1 MGHTRTGGAHLSR
14 DALTS
19 KARLGCGDCRP
30 CDSNVSVRSFAFVEA
45 AVEAL
50 EQYRDVAWLSA
61 TDLRNAVLDALITH
75 PVTAYHG
82 RLVLRATVDL
92 LIKEGIGVLPE
103 PIEGELHGYR
113 QTIALLIG
121 ALLKIN
127 GANNAGIKAEVASR
141 DAKRLEAVARAL
153 IARMSARP
161 SNIIPEAPEEVRNQ
175 GTSSDGHR
183 GESRPMHTAVPT
195 PMVREPSP
203 DAFAF
208 RNPDFTPPAAEH
220 LTPPPVAHPAEPA
233 VEVGMW
239 ANVAVLDGV
248 QLSIRGD
255 VYGRLVATR
264 RPEEILHAVRAA
276 LEAVTSGR
284 VRQ

>member
-1 MGHTRTGGAHLSR
+1 MES
-14 DALTS
+14 
-19 KARLGCGDCRP
+19 
-30 CDSNVSVRSFAFVEA
+30 
-45 AVEAL
+45 L
-50 EQYRDVAWLSA
+50 EQYRDVAWLSPA
-61 TDLRNAVLDALITH
+61 DLRNAVLDALVAH

-92 LIKEGIGVLPE
+92 LVREGIGVLPE
-103 PIEGELHGYR
+103 PIEGELHAFR
-113 QTIALLIG
+113 QATSLLIG

-127 GANNAGIKAEVASR
+127 GANNAGIKAEVGSR
-141 DAKRLEAVARAL
+141 DAARLEAVARAL
-153 IARMSARP
+153 VARMSARP
-161 SNIIPEAPEEVRNQ
+161 SNIIPEAPEENRNPP
-175 GTSSDGHR
+175 SR
-183 GESRPMHTAVPT
+183 EENRLESRPMHAAVPT
-195 PMVREPSP
+195 PMVREPAP
-203 DAFAF
+203 DALLF
-208 RNPDFTPPAAEH
+208 RSPEFEALAHEH
-220 LTPPPVAHPAEPA
+220 FTPPPVAHQQAAA

-276 LEAVTSGR
+276 LEAVTAGR

>member
-1 MGHTRTGGAHLSR
+1 MES
-14 DALTS
+14 
-19 KARLGCGDCRP
+19 
-30 CDSNVSVRSFAFVEA
+30 
-45 AVEAL
+45 L

-61 TDLRNAVLDALITH
+61 TDLRNAVLDALVTH

-92 LIKEGIGVLPE
+92 LVKEGIGVLPE
-103 PIEGELHGYR
+103 PIEGELHAYR
-113 QTIALLIG
+113 QATSLLIG

-141 DAKRLEAVARAL
+141 DATRLEAVARAL

-161 SNIIPEAPEEVRNQ
+161 SNIIPEAPEEARNPL
-175 GTSSDGHR
+175 SSDGHR
-183 GESRPMHTAVPT
+183 AESRPMHTAVPT
-195 PMVREPSP
+195 PMIREMAPE
-203 DAFAF
+203 AFGL
-208 RNPDFTPPAAEH
+208 RGSDGLPPQPESFA
-220 LTPPPVAHPAEPA
+220 PPPVTPHHEPS

-239 ANVAVLDGV
+239 ANIAVLDGV
-248 QLSIRGD
+248 QLSVRGD

-276 LEAVTSGR
+276 LEAVTAGR

>member
-1 MGHTRTGGAHLSR
+1 MES
-14 DALTS
+14 
-19 KARLGCGDCRP
+19 
-30 CDSNVSVRSFAFVEA
+30 
-45 AVEAL
+45 L
-50 EQYRDVAWLSA
+50 EQYRDVAWLSPA
-61 TDLRNAVLDALITH
+61 DLRNAVLDALIAH

-92 LIKEGIGVLPE
+92 LVREGIGVLPE
-103 PIEGELHGYR
+103 PIEGELHAFR
-113 QTIALLIG
+113 QATSLLIG

-127 GANNAGIKAEVASR
+127 GANNAGIKAEVGSR
-141 DAKRLEAVARAL
+141 DAARLEAVARAL
-153 IARMSARP
+153 VARMSARP
-161 SNIIPEAPEEVRNQ
+161 SNIIPEAPEENRNPP
-175 GTSSDGHR
+175 SHEDNRS
-183 GESRPMHTAVPT
+183 ESRPMHAAVPT
-195 PMVREPSP
+195 PMVREPAP
-203 DAFAF
+203 DALLF
-208 RNPDFTPPAAEH
+208 RSPEFEALAHEH
-220 LTPPPVAHPAEPA
+220 FTPPPVAHQQASA

-276 LEAVTSGR
+276 LEAVTAGR

>member
-1 MGHTRTGGAHLSR
+1 MES
-14 DALTS
+14 
-19 KARLGCGDCRP
+19 
-30 CDSNVSVRSFAFVEA
+30 
-45 AVEAL
+45 L

-61 TDLRNAVLDALITH
+61 TDLRNAVLDALVSH

-92 LIKEGIGVLPE
+92 LIKEGIGVLPD
-103 PIEGELHGYR
+103 PIEGELHAYR
-113 QTIALLIG
+113 QVTALLIG

-161 SNIIPEAPEEVRNQ
+161 SNIIPEAPDDAKQPPVENRA
-175 GTSSDGHR
+175 
-183 GESRPMHTAVPT
+183 ESRPMHTAVPT
-195 PMVREPSP
+195 PMVREPAP
-203 DAFAF
+203 EALVF
-208 RNPDFTPPAAEH
+208 RNPDFGAPHQESF
-220 LTPPPVAHPAEPA
+220 TPPPVQSSHEPS

-239 ANVAVLDGV
+239 ANVTVADGV
-248 QLSIRGD
+248 TLAVRGD

-264 RPEEILHAVRAA
+264 RPEEILSAVRVA

>member
-1 MGHTRTGGAHLSR
+1 MES
-14 DALTS
+14 
-19 KARLGCGDCRP
+19 
-30 CDSNVSVRSFAFVEA
+30 
-45 AVEAL
+45 L
-50 EQYRDVAWLSA
+50 EQFRDVAWLSA
-61 TDLRNAVLDALITH
+61 TDLRNAVLDTLVAH

-92 LIKEGIGVLPE
+92 LIKEGIGVMAE

-113 QTIALLIG
+113 QATALLIG

-161 SNIIPEAPEEVRNQ
+161 SNIIPAAPDDAKQPPV
-175 GTSSDGHR
+175 DGSR
-183 GESRPMHTAVPT
+183 GEARPMPSAVPA
-195 PMVREPSP
+195 PLVREPAP
-203 DAFAF
+203 EALVF
-208 RNPDFTPPAAEH
+208 RNPDFGAAHPEPF
-220 LTPPPVAHPAEPA
+220 TPPPVASSHDPS

-239 ANVAVLDGV
+239 AHVAVADGV
-248 QLSIRGD
+248 TLTVRGD

-264 RPEEILHAVRAA
+264 RPEEILSAVRIA
-276 LEAVTSGR
+276 LEAVTTGR

>member
-1 MGHTRTGGAHLSR
+1 MES
-14 DALTS
+14 
-19 KARLGCGDCRP
+19 
-30 CDSNVSVRSFAFVEA
+30 
-45 AVEAL
+45 L
-50 EQYRDVAWLSA
+50 EQYRDVAWLSPA
-61 TDLRNAVLDALITH
+61 NLRNAVLEALITH

-92 LIKEGIGVLPE
+92 LVREGIGVLPE
-103 PIEGELHGYR
+103 PIEGELHAYR
-113 QTIALLIG
+113 QATSLLIG

-141 DAKRLEAVARAL
+141 DAARLEAVARAL
-153 IARMSARP
+153 VARMSARP
-161 SNIIPEAPEEVRNQ
+161 SNIIPEAPDDYRNAPSYE
-175 GTSSDGHR
+175 SSQA
-183 GESRPMHTAVPT
+183 ESRPMHAAVPT
-195 PMVREPSP
+195 PMVHEPANDALLFRSP
-203 DAFAF
+203 EFEALAHGH
-208 RNPDFTPPAAEH
+208 FTPPPIAPQHEA
-220 LTPPPVAHPAEPA
+220 A

-239 ANVAVLDGV
+239 ANVTVLDGV

-276 LEAVTSGR
+276 LEAVTAGR

>member
-1 MGHTRTGGAHLSR
+1 MES
-14 DALTS
+14 
-19 KARLGCGDCRP
+19 
-30 CDSNVSVRSFAFVEA
+30 
-45 AVEAL
+45 L
-50 EQYRDVAWLSA
+50 EQYRDVPWLSA
-61 TDLRNAVLDALITH
+61 TDLRNAVLDALVAH

-103 PIEGELHGYR
+103 PIDGELHAYR

-141 DAKRLEAVARAL
+141 DAKRLESVARAL

-161 SNIIPEAPEEVRNQ
+161 SNIIPEAPDESRH
-175 GTSSDGHR
+175 GTPSSDAHR
-183 GESRPMHTAVPT
+183 AESRPMHTAVPT
-195 PMVREPSP
+195 PMVREPAP
-203 DAFAF
+203 DALVFKNADFSLPPHEAF
-208 RNPDFTPPAAEH
+208 QPA
-220 LTPPPVAHPAEPA
+220 PVPAHHEPS
-233 VEVGMW
+233 VDVGMW
-239 ANVAVLDGV
+239 ARVAVGDGV
-248 QLSIRGD
+248 ELSIRGD

>member
-1 MGHTRTGGAHLSR
+1 ML
-14 DALTS
+14 
-19 KARLGCGDCRP
+19 
-30 CDSNVSVRSFAFVEA
+30 
-45 AVEAL
+45 EAL
-50 EQYRDVAWLSA
+50 IA
-61 TDLRNAVLDALITH
+61 H

-92 LIKEGIGVLPE
+92 LVREGIGVLPE
-103 PIEGELHGYR
+103 PIEGEIHAYR
-113 QTIALLIG
+113 QATSLLIG

-127 GANNAGIKAEVASR
+127 GANNAGIKAEVGSR
-141 DAKRLEAVARAL
+141 DAARLEAVARAL
-153 IARMSARP
+153 VARMSARP
-161 SNIIPEAPEEVRNQ
+161 SNIIPEAPDEHRNPNSQ
-175 GTSSDGHR
+175 DGNR
-183 GESRPMHTAVPT
+183 AESRPMHAAVPT
-195 PMVREPSP
+195 PMVREPAADALLFRSP
-203 DAFAF
+203 EFGAPAQEH
-208 RNPDFTPPAAEH
+208 FTPPPIASQHES
-220 LTPPPVAHPAEPA
+220 A

-276 LEAVTSGR
+276 LEAVTAGR